1 VERGL
6 EHLARPEREVLVL
19 SLLGG
24 RSFREIATITGQAPD
39 VVGQL
44 ASRGLAALADEL
56 GPLLA
61 PRASATLTAVPAD
74 AAATVPSA
82 DGSARAPG
90 PQGVLR

>member
-1 VERGL
+1 M

-24 RSFREIATITGQAPD
+24 RSFREIAAITGREPAA
-39 VVGQL
+39 VVRL

-61 PRASATLTAVPAD
+61 QTAPA
-74 AAATVPSA
+74 AVTAGAM
-82 DGSARAPG
+82 RAPG
-90 PQGVLR
+90 PQGVTP